1 MAGPPRPTAAARQPR
16 VGTPRRRLPRVARG
30 RPLPAT
36 GGGRPRRLLAEA
48 LILFALVLA
57 SVALTAP
64 PSQAHAVL
72 VASQPADGAILQQA
86 PRALVLEF
94 DGPVEVALGGVQVV
108 DAGGRRVERERPD
121 HPGGDRR
128 VVRVPLRGDL
138 SGAYTATW
146 RVTSDDSHQLSGSVS
161 FIVRGGGDGWLGAGG
176 TAGAGGGRL
185 AGGLLAGTRLLL
197 FAALVLLVGA
207 LAFLL
212 AIWPEGA
219 GAQRVRQLLA
229 ASWTAAV
236 VATVAGIPLQGVAA
250 TGAGLAGVL
259 DTGLLGE
266 VLATRYGRVSL
277 VRLGILAAAVPLLL
291 VVSRR
296 PEVVRRG
303 GSRRFV
309 PLAALL
315 GAGLLATPGLAGHA
329 GNGKLVPLGVAAD
342 LLHLSAVS
350 VWLGGLVVLVTSVLP
365 RREPAEL
372 RRVVP
377 RFSELAFDA
386 VVVIV
391 ISGLYQAW
399 RQVGQPSALTSTS
412 YGRLLLAKV
421 AVAAVLV
428 GFGALSRRVV
438 QQRLVATST
447 LVARPAGP
455 GTARLDPDVA
465 AVARLRRSIGAEV
478 AIAAVVLALTSLL
491 VNTEPAA
498 SAAAAATPAA
508 QGGPFSTSL
517 ATTTGTVTVEVAP
530 ARVGLDQVE
539 LAALDQRGRPA
550 AVDGLEVELRNP
562 AKGGDPLAVTLARTG
577 KGRYGGTVRVP
588 SPGWWQLALTIRHGG
603 LTETQ
608 VTTLS
613 IR

>member
-1 MAGPPRPTAAARQPR
+1 
-16 VGTPRRRLPRVARG
+16 VARAW
-30 RPLPAT
+30 PLPAT
-36 GGGRPRRLLAEA
+36 GGGRPRRLLAQA
-48 LILFALVLA
+48 LTLFALVLA
-57 SVALTAP
+57 CVALTAP
-64 PSQAHAVL
+64 PLEAHAVL
-72 VASQPADGAILQQA
+72 VASRPADGSILQQA
-86 PRALVLEF
+86 PGALVLEF
-94 DGPVEVALGGVQVV
+94 DDPVEVALGGVQVV
-108 DAGGRRVERERPD
+108 DAGGRRVDRDRPD
-121 HPGGDRR
+121 HPGGDGR
-128 VVRVPLRGDL
+128 VVRVPLRRDL

-176 TAGAGGGRL
+176 TSGAGGGRL

-197 FAALVLLVGA
+197 FAALVLLVGG

-219 GAQRVRQLLA
+219 GAQRVRRLLA
-229 ASWTAAV
+229 TSWTAAV
-236 VATVAGIPLQGVAA
+236 VATVAGIPLQGVVA
-250 TGAGLAGVL
+250 TGAGLGGVL
-259 DTGLLGE
+259 DTELLGE

-277 VRLGILAAAVPLLL
+277 ARLGILAAAMPLLL

-296 PEVVRRG
+296 PEVVRQG
-303 GSRRFV
+303 GSRWFV
-309 PLAALL
+309 TLAALL

-412 YGRLLLAKV
+412 YGRLLLTKV

-438 QQRLVATST
+438 RERLVATGT

-455 GTARLDPDVA
+455 GAARLDPDVA
-465 AVARLRRSIGAEV
+465 AVSRLRRSIGAEV
-478 AIAAVVLALTSLL
+478 AIAVVVLTLTSLL

-498 SAAAAATPAA
+498 SAAAAAVPAA
-508 QGGPFSTSL
+508 QAGPFSTSL

-530 ARVGLDQVE
+530 ARVGVDQVE

-562 AKGGDPLAVTLARTG
+562 AKDGDPLAVTLAMTG

-588 SPGWWQLALTIRHGG
+588 SPGWWQLALTIRHGD